1 MENAPDWIKNP
12 TKEHLFWISLVWV
25 LSVGLVV
32 LAITDFFTE
41 TIFQK
46 RALVLLI
53 LMIGSGVAV
62 FRVYKNFYKKK

>member
-12 TKEHLFWISLVWV
+12 TKEHLFWVSLVWV
-25 LSVGLVV
+25 LSVGLVL

-53 LMIGSGVAV
+53 LMIGSGVTV